1 MRIFS
6 CLSCCGDTYAQ
17 IFPQYNKNT
26 RTFPHNNFL
35 STRFSTKGEQM
46 LQKII
51 VIFYLM
57 IFSLCC
63 GLCATCHGQNQ
74 ITTYR
79 ERGTVIIGT
88 FNIAWLGDGSSDDRE
103 PRSDEEYKN
112 VAGVIRE
119 ANPDVLGV
127 EEIENGAA
135 LEKVLR
141 YLPGYKYLIGQKGGQ
156 QNVGII
162 FREGIT
168 VELVE
173 EYEPLIIEQG
183 KNRPGLLVRCKAGN
197 FDWTMMVVHLK
208 STSRF
213 DSTQEMKDR
222 SRIVRKQQSE
232 KIVQWAQQ
240 FVTAKDKDFI
250 IVGDFNDYPSNDRNP
265 TLTPLLS
272 EQSLSF
278 LTYDQV
284 SCKRATWKSID
295 HIIASKQA
303 QERFIKGSISTINF
317 YKQLSEQIANKI
329 SDHCP
334 VICQFDCALPDND
347 P

>member
-1 MRIFS
+1 MVQKMFITLRFIVF
-6 CLSCCGDTYAQ
+6 CWCC
-17 IFPQYNKNT
+17 
-26 RTFPHNNFL
+26 
-35 STRFSTKGEQM
+35 S
-46 LQKII
+46 
-51 VIFYLM
+51 
-57 IFSLCC
+57 
-63 GLCATCHGQNQ
+63 LCATCHGQDQ
-74 ITTYR
+74 AKTFR

-88 FNIAWLGDGSSDDRE
+88 FNIAWLGDGSADDRE
-103 PRSDEEYKN
+103 PRNDEEYKN
-112 VAGVIRE
+112 IASVIRD

-141 YLPGYKYLIGQKGGQ
+141 YLPGYKYIIGQKGGQ

-162 FREGIT
+162 YREGVT

-183 KNRPGLLVRCKAGN
+183 RNRPGLLARCKAGN
-197 FDWTMMVVHLK
+197 FDWTMMVVHFK

-232 KIVQWAQQ
+232 KLVEWAKR
-240 FVTAKDKDFI
+240 FTTVPDKDFI
-250 IVGDFNDYPSNDRNP
+250 VVGDFNDYPTNDRTP
-265 TLTPLLS
+265 TLSPLLS

-303 QERFIKGSISTINF
+303 QERFVKGSISTLNF
-317 YKQLSEQIANKI
+317 YKQLPDHIANKI

-334 VICQFDCALPDND
+334 VICQFDCILPDND
-347 P
+347 Q